1 MDARQELALF
11 PRFTTVVFSVEHRH
25 LNTSDHQHVAGSEH
39 ARDWH
44 GEDYLVLFD
53 ESEAAA
59 VSERYEVLRLLPG
72 FKVLG
77 LRRWDDFIV
86 RNAAGQTYS
95 IPTLPLN
102 TLYLSSFAVP
112 DGKTALQPDGRFA
125 GKIKWYVKP
134 IALGG
139 DAGVGENLVWV
150 SHEERAQLV
159 KWWNDKYL
167 ALKAP
172 QVAGKRRR

>member
-1 MDARQELALF
+1 MVGGVRSSGEICVVRVHMESASKGARQMDAKQELALF

-77 LRRWDDFIV
+77 LRRWGDFIV

-95 IPTLPLN
+95 IPTLPLD
-102 TLYLSSFAVP
+102 TLYLHRFLSP
-112 DGKTALQPDGRFA
+112 TEKLPCNLTGALPE
-125 GKIKWYVKP
+125 K
-134 IALGG
+134 
-139 DAGVGENLVWV
+139 
-150 SHEERAQLV
+150 
-159 KWWNDKYL
+159 
-167 ALKAP
+167 
-172 QVAGKRRR
+172 